1 MMVAQML
8 KNLFAMQETGVQT
21 RGQEDAL
28 EKEMATQ
35 LTPVFFPGEFHGQRS
50 LMDYSLWGPKESDT
64 TEWLTLSLSN
74 NI

>member
-1 MMVAQML
+1 MVAQML

-21 RGQEDAL
+21 LDQEDTL

-35 LTPVFFPGEFHGQRS
+35 PTPVFLPGEVHGQRS
-50 LMDYSLWGPKESDT
+50 LMDYSLWGSKESDT
-64 TEWLTLSLSN
+64 TGWLTLSLSN

>member
-1 MMVAQML
+1 MAQML

-21 RGQEDAL
+21 LGQEDAL

-35 LTPVFFPGEFHGQRS
+35 PTPVFLPGEVHGQRS
-50 LMDYSLWGPKESDT
+50 LMDYSLWSSKESDT
-64 TEWLTLSLSN
+64 TGWLTLSLSN

>member
-1 MMVAQML
+1 ML

-21 RGQEDAL
+21 LGQEDAL

-35 LTPVFFPGEFHGQRS
+35 PTPVFLPGEVHGQRS
-50 LMDYSLWGPKESDT
+50 LMDYSLWSSKESDT
-64 TEWLTLSLSN
+64 TGWLTLSLSN